1 MPVRW
6 HAAQRAGLERVK
18 RYYDDKLMFSS
29 YRDLYMQALGISLH
43 PGALRSRRLSAA
55 SLTRWKRDMAGIG
68 SEIRKILERDSY
80 WSVLRA
86 YGYAGLV
93 SGGPWVLS
101 ILSIMMIGI
110 LAVALGVAQR
120 EVNAFQICV
129 TYLMAGS
136 LIWTGGMQLMFTRF
150 VADRTYADDQAEV
163 LPNLF
168 GVLMVTMAGGF
179 VWAAPSF
186 SGFSTEPFFQ
196 QLLLLSNFVVLSG
209 LWIAL
214 IFLSGMKAYR
224 RIVCTLVRGYSL
236 GIAVALVASPWE
248 LNGLL
253 LGVLTGHGYLLFSFL
268 HHIVR
273 EYPGALAAQIRF
285 SHGIAGVSI
294 VLFAVGTLY
303 YLAVWVDKFIFW
315 FVPYTSEAV
324 IGPLRA
330 SIIYDLP
337 IFLAYLFILPGMAVF
352 LVTMEADFAEQHERF
367 YRAVREG
374 DTLMHIEYRRDRMVY
389 AARQG
394 IYEIFKVQGLTVALC
409 LLWGRDLLHVVGISP
424 LYIHLFYIDVVAVSV
439 QVLLMAILN
448 VLFYL
453 DARREVLIITAFF
466 LSRI

>member
-1 MPVRW
+1 MV
-6 HAAQRAGLERVK
+6 
-18 RYYDDKLMFSS
+18 S
-29 YRDLYMQALGISLH
+29 
-43 PGALRSRRLSAA
+43 
-55 SLTRWKRDMAGIG
+55 IG

-101 ILSIMMIGI
+101 ILSIMMIGV
-110 LAVALGVAQR
+110 LAVILGVAQK

-150 VADRTYADDQAEV
+150 VADQTYASDKAEV

-168 GVLMVTMAGGF
+168 GVLTVTMGGGF
-179 VWAAPSF
+179 MWAAPFIFWSF
-186 SGFSTEPFFQ
+186 TGSFFQ
-196 QLLLLSNFVVLSG
+196 QLLLLSNFIILSG
-209 LWIAL
+209 LWINL

-224 RIVCTLVRGYSL
+224 RIVWTLVRGYSL
-236 GIAVALVASPWE
+236 GIVVALMASSWE

-253 LGVLTGHGYLLFSFL
+253 LGVLIGHGYLLFSFL

-273 EYPGALAAQIRF
+273 EYPGRSLVKFDFLRNHRSF
-285 SHGIAGVSI
+285 YS
-294 VLFAVGTLY
+294 LFAVGTLY

-315 FVPYTSEAV
+315 FVPVTSEAV

-352 LVTMEADFAEQHERF
+352 LVSMEADFAEQHERF

-374 DTLMHIEYRRDRMVY
+374 DTLMHIEHRRDRMVY

-394 IYEIFKVQGLTVALC
+394 IYEIFKVQGLTVVLC
-409 LLWGRDLLHVVGISP
+409 LLWGRELLHAVGISP

-453 DARREVLIITAFF
+453 DARREVLIITACFFISNLIFTFATLHLGAETFGYGFAASVTLSAF
-466 LSRI
+466 LSLFILSHKFNRLEYETFMLQN

>member
-1 MPVRW
+1 M
-6 HAAQRAGLERVK
+6 
-18 RYYDDKLMFSS
+18 S
-29 YRDLYMQALGISLH
+29 
-43 PGALRSRRLSAA
+43 
-55 SLTRWKRDMAGIG
+55 GIG

-110 LAVALGVAQR
+110 LAVTLGVAQQ

-150 VADRTYADDQAEV
+150 AADRAYGGAQAEV

-168 GVLMVTMAGGF
+168 GVLLITMAGGF
-179 VWAAPSF
+179 AWVAPFIFGFF
-186 SGFSTEPFFQ
+186 SGPFFQ
-196 QLLLLSNFVVLSG
+196 KLLLLSNFVVLSG
-209 LWIAL
+209 LWISL

-224 RIVCTLVRGYSL
+224 LIVWTLGKGYAL
-236 GIAVALVASPWE
+236 GIIVALLASQWD
-248 LNGLL
+248 LSGLL
-253 LGVLTGHGYLLFSFL
+253 LGVLTGHSFLLFSFL
-268 HHIVR
+268 HQIVR
-273 EYPGALAAQIRF
+273 EYPGDGLLKFDFLNNRKSF
-285 SHGIAGVSI
+285 YS
-294 VLFAVGTLY
+294 LFAVGTLY
-303 YLAVWVDKFIFW
+303 YLAVWIDKFIFW

-352 LVTMEADFAEQHERF
+352 LVSMEADFAEQHERF

-374 DTLMHIEYRRDRMVY
+374 DTLMHIEHRRDRMVY

-394 IYEIFKVQGLTVALC
+394 IYEIFKVQGLTVVLC
-409 LLWGRDLLHVVGISP
+409 LLWGRELLHVVGISP

-453 DARREVLIITAFF
+453 DARREVLIITACFFITNLIFTFATLHLGAETFGYGFAISVTLSVF
-466 LSRI
+466 LSLFILSRKFNRLEYETFMLQN

>member
-1 MPVRW
+1 M
-6 HAAQRAGLERVK
+6 
-18 RYYDDKLMFSS
+18 
-29 YRDLYMQALGISLH
+29 
-43 PGALRSRRLSAA
+43 A
-55 SLTRWKRDMAGIG
+55 SIG

-101 ILSIMMIGI
+101 ILSIMMIGV
-110 LAVALGVAQR
+110 LAVILGVAQK

-150 VADRTYADDQAEV
+150 VADQTYASDKAEV

-168 GVLMVTMAGGF
+168 GVLMVTMGGGF
-179 VWAAPSF
+179 LWAAPFIFWSF
-186 SGFSTEPFFQ
+186 TGSVFQ
-196 QLLLLSNFVVLSG
+196 QLLLLSNFTILSG
-209 LWIAL
+209 LWINL

-224 RIVCTLVRGYSL
+224 RIVWTLVRGYSL
-236 GIAVALVASPWE
+236 GIVVALMASSWE

-253 LGVLTGHGYLLFSFL
+253 LGVLIGHGYLLFSFL

-273 EYPGALAAQIRF
+273 EYPGRSLVKFDFLRNRRSF
-285 SHGIAGVSI
+285 YS
-294 VLFAVGTLY
+294 LFAVGTLY

-315 FVPYTSEAV
+315 FVPVTSEAV

-352 LVTMEADFAEQHERF
+352 LVSMEADFAEQHERF

-374 DTLMHIEYRRDRMVY
+374 DTLMHIEHRRDRMVY

-394 IYEIFKVQGLTVALC
+394 IYEIFKVQGLTVVLC
-409 LLWGRDLLHVVGISP
+409 LLWGRELLHVVGISP

-453 DARREVLIITAFF
+453 DARREVLIITACFFISNLIFTFATLHLGAETFGYGFAASVTLSAF
-466 LSRI
+466 LSLFILSHKFNRLEYETFMLQN

>member
-1 MPVRW
+1 M
-6 HAAQRAGLERVK
+6 G
-18 RYYDDKLMFSS
+18 
-29 YRDLYMQALGISLH
+29 
-43 PGALRSRRLSAA
+43 
-55 SLTRWKRDMAGIG
+55 GIG
-68 SEIRKILERDSY
+68 FEIRKMLERDSY

-93 SGGPWVLS
+93 SGGPWVIS
-101 ILSIMMIGI
+101 ILSIMMIGV

-129 TYLMAGS
+129 TYLMATS

-150 VADRTYADDQAEV
+150 VADRAYASAQAEV

-168 GVLMVTMAGGF
+168 GVLTITMGGGF
-179 VWAAPSF
+179 LWAAPAIFWFFTGS
-186 SGFSTEPFFQ
+186 FFQ
-196 QLLLLSNFVVLSG
+196 NLLLLSNFVVLSG
-209 LWIAL
+209 AWITL

-224 RIVCTLVRGYSL
+224 RIVRTLGKGYLL

-253 LGVLTGHGYLLFSFL
+253 LGVLTGHAYLLFSFL
-268 HHIVR
+268 RHIVR
-273 EYPGALAAQIRF
+273 EYPGNSLLKFDFLSQRRSF
-285 SHGIAGVSI
+285 YS
-294 VLFAVGTLY
+294 LFAVGTLY

-315 FVPYTSEAV
+315 FVPHTSEAV

-352 LVTMEADFAEQHERF
+352 LVSMEADFAQQHERF

-374 DTLMHIEYRRDRMVY
+374 DTLMHIEYRRDQMVY

-394 IYEIFKVQGLTVALC
+394 IYEIFKVQGLTVMLC
-409 LLWGRDLLHVVGISP
+409 LLWGRELLHAVGISP

-453 DARREVLIITAFF
+453 DARREVLIITACFFITNLLFTFATLHLGAETFGYGFAASVTLSAF
-466 LSRI
+466 LSLFILSHKFNRLEYETFMLQN

>member
-1 MPVRW
+1 
-6 HAAQRAGLERVK
+6 
-18 RYYDDKLMFSS
+18 
-29 YRDLYMQALGISLH
+29 
-43 PGALRSRRLSAA
+43 
-55 SLTRWKRDMAGIG
+55 MAGIG
-68 SEIRKILERDSY
+68 SEIRTILERDSY

-93 SGGPWVLS
+93 SGGPWVIS
-101 ILSIMMIGI
+101 ILSIMMIGV
-110 LAVALGVAQR
+110 LAVILGVAQQ

-150 VADRTYADDQAEV
+150 VSDRTYANDKAEV

-168 GVLMVTMAGGF
+168 GVLIVTMAAGF
-179 VWAAPSF
+179 AWAAPFIFWSF
-186 SGFSTEPFFQ
+186 TGSFFQ
-196 QLLLLSNFVVLSG
+196 ELLLLSNFVVLSG
-209 LWIAL
+209 MWIAL

-224 RIVCTLVRGYSL
+224 RIVWTLSKGYLL
-236 GIAVALVASPWE
+236 GIVVALVASRWE
-248 LNGLL
+248 LTGLL
-253 LGVLTGHGYLLFSFL
+253 LGVLTAHAYLLFSFL

-273 EYPGALAAQIRF
+273 EYPGSSLLKFDFLDRNR
-285 SHGIAGVSI
+285 SLYS
-294 VLFAVGTLY
+294 LFAVGTLY
-303 YLAVWVDKFIFW
+303 YLAVWIDKFIFW

-330 SIIYDLP
+330 SVIYDLP

-352 LVTMEADFAEQHERF
+352 LVSIEADFAEQHERF

-394 IYEIFKVQGLTVALC
+394 IYEIFKVQGLTVVLC
-409 LLWGRDLLHVVGISP
+409 LLWGRELLHAVGISP

-453 DARREVLIITAFF
+453 DARREVLIVTTCFFITNLLFTFATLQLGAEAFGYGFAASVTFSAF
-466 LSRI
+466 LGLFILSHKFNRLEYETFMLQN

>member
-1 MPVRW
+1 
-6 HAAQRAGLERVK
+6 
-18 RYYDDKLMFSS
+18 
-29 YRDLYMQALGISLH
+29 
-43 PGALRSRRLSAA
+43 
-55 SLTRWKRDMAGIG
+55 MAGIG
-68 SEIRKILERDSY
+68 SEIRTILERDSY

-93 SGGPWVLS
+93 SGGPWVIS
-101 ILSIMMIGI
+101 ILSIMMIGV
-110 LAVALGVAQR
+110 LAVILGVAQQ

-150 VADRTYADDQAEV
+150 VSDRTYANDKAEV

-168 GVLMVTMAGGF
+168 GVLIVTMAAGF
-179 VWAAPSF
+179 AWAAPFIFWSF
-186 SGFSTEPFFQ
+186 TGSFFQ
-196 QLLLLSNFVVLSG
+196 ELLLLSNFVVLSG
-209 LWIAL
+209 MWIAL

-224 RIVCTLVRGYSL
+224 RIVWTLSKGYLL
-236 GIAVALVASPWE
+236 GIVVALLASRWE
-248 LNGLL
+248 LTGLL
-253 LGVLTGHGYLLFSFL
+253 LGVLTAHAYLLFSFL

-273 EYPGALAAQIRF
+273 EYPGSSLLKFDFLDRNR
-285 SHGIAGVSI
+285 SLYS
-294 VLFAVGTLY
+294 LFAVGTLY
-303 YLAVWVDKFIFW
+303 YLAVWIDKFIFW

-330 SIIYDLP
+330 SVIYDLP

-352 LVTMEADFAEQHERF
+352 LVSIEADFAEQHERF

-394 IYEIFKVQGLTVALC
+394 IYEIFKVQGLTVVLC
-409 LLWGRDLLHVVGISP
+409 LLWGRELLHAVGISP

-453 DARREVLIITAFF
+453 DARREVLIVTTCFFITNLLFTFATLQLGAEAFGYGFAASVTFSAF
-466 LSRI
+466 LGLFILSHKFNRLEYETFMLQN

>member
-1 MPVRW
+1 
-6 HAAQRAGLERVK
+6 
-18 RYYDDKLMFSS
+18 
-29 YRDLYMQALGISLH
+29 
-43 PGALRSRRLSAA
+43 
-55 SLTRWKRDMAGIG
+55 MAGIG
-68 SEIRKILERDSY
+68 FEIRKILKRDSY

-101 ILSIMMIGI
+101 ILSIMMIGV
-110 LAVALGVAQR
+110 LAVTLGVAQR

-129 TYLMAGS
+129 TYLMAGT

-150 VADRTYADDQAEV
+150 VADRSYAGEKAEV

-168 GVLMVTMAGGF
+168 GVLVVTMAGGF
-179 VWAAPSF
+179 VWTAPF
-186 SGFSTEPFFQ
+186 IFWFFPDPFFQ
-196 QLLLLSNFVVLSG
+196 QLLLLCNFVVLSG
-209 LWIAL
+209 MWIAL
-214 IFLSGMKAYR
+214 IFLSSMKAYR
-224 RIVCTLVRGYSL
+224 RIIWNMAKGYSL
-236 GIAVALVASPWE
+236 GIAVALLASRWE

-253 LGVLTGHGYLLFSFL
+253 LGVLAGHGYLLFSFL
-268 HHIVR
+268 YHIVR
-273 EYPGALAAQIRF
+273 DHPGSALLKFDFLDRSRSF
-285 SHGIAGVSI
+285 YS
-294 VLFAVGTLY
+294 LFAVGTLY
-303 YLAVWVDKFIFW
+303 YLAIWVDKFVFW

-337 IFLAYLFILPGMAVF
+337 IFLAYLFILPGMAAF
-352 LVTMEADFAEQHERF
+352 LVSIEADFAEQHERF

-394 IYEIFKVQGLTVALC
+394 IYEIFKVQGVTVALC
-409 LLWGRDLLHVVGISP
+409 LLWGRDLLHAVGISP

-453 DARREVLIITAFF
+453 DARREVLVVTACFF
-466 LSRI
+466 VTNLLFTSFTLQLGAETFGYGFAASVTLSAFLALFILSHKFNRLEYETFMLQR

>member
-1 MPVRW
+1 MT
-6 HAAQRAGLERVK
+6 
-18 RYYDDKLMFSS
+18 S
-29 YRDLYMQALGISLH
+29 
-43 PGALRSRRLSAA
+43 
-55 SLTRWKRDMAGIG
+55 IG
-68 SEIRKILERDSY
+68 SEIRKILGRDSY

-110 LAVALGVAQR
+110 LAVILGVAQG

-150 VADRTYADDQAEV
+150 VADQTYANNKAEV

-168 GVLMVTMAGGF
+168 GVLLITMAGGA
-179 VWAAPSF
+179 VWAAPFIFLSF
-186 SGFSTEPFFQ
+186 DGPFIQ
-196 QLLLLSNFVVLSG
+196 ELLLLSNFVVLNG
-209 LWIAL
+209 LWITL

-224 RIVCTLVRGYSL
+224 RIVWTLVKGYSL
-236 GIAVALVASPWE
+236 GIVVALVASSWA

-253 LGVLTGHGYLLFSFL
+253 LGVLIGHGYLLFSFL

-273 EYPGALAAQIRF
+273 EYPGHSLLKFDFLHNRSNFYI
-285 SHGIAGVSI
+285 
-294 VLFAVGTLY
+294 LFAVGTLY

-315 FVPYTSEAV
+315 FVPVTSEAV

-374 DTLMHIEYRRDRMVY
+374 DTLMHIEYRRDQMVY

-394 IYEIFKVQGLTVALC
+394 IYEIFKVQGLTVVLC
-409 LLWGRDLLHVVGISP
+409 LLWGRELLHAVGISP

-453 DARREVLIITAFF
+453 DARREVLLITACFFITNLVFTFATLHLGAETFGYGFAASVTLSAF
-466 LSRI
+466 LSLFILSRKFNRLEYETFMLQN

>member
-1 MPVRW
+1 
-6 HAAQRAGLERVK
+6 
-18 RYYDDKLMFSS
+18 
-29 YRDLYMQALGISLH
+29 
-43 PGALRSRRLSAA
+43 
-55 SLTRWKRDMAGIG
+55 MANIG
-68 SEIRKILERDSY
+68 FEIRKMLERDSY

-93 SGGPWVLS
+93 SGGPWVIS
-101 ILSIMMIGI
+101 ILSIMMIGV

-129 TYLMAGS
+129 TYLMATS

-150 VADRTYADDQAEV
+150 VADRAYASAQAEV

-168 GVLMVTMAGGF
+168 GVLTITMAGGF
-179 VWAAPSF
+179 LWAAPAIF
-186 SGFSTEPFFQ
+186 WFFTGPFFQ
-196 QLLLLSNFVVLSG
+196 NLLLLSNFVVLSG
-209 LWIAL
+209 AWITL

-224 RIVCTLVRGYSL
+224 RIVRTLGKGYLL
-236 GIAVALVASPWE
+236 GIAVALAASPWE

-253 LGVLTGHGYLLFSFL
+253 LGVLSGHAYLLFSFL
-268 HHIVR
+268 RHIVR
-273 EYPGALAAQIRF
+273 EYPGSTLLKFDFLNQRRSF
-285 SHGIAGVSI
+285 YS
-294 VLFAVGTLY
+294 LFAVGTLY
-303 YLAVWVDKFIFW
+303 YLAIWVDKFIFW
-315 FVPYTSEAV
+315 FVPHTSEAV

-352 LVTMEADFAEQHERF
+352 LVSMEADFAQQHERF

-394 IYEIFKVQGLTVALC
+394 IYEIFKVQGLTVVLC
-409 LLWGRDLLHVVGISP
+409 LLWGRELLHAVGISP

-453 DARREVLIITAFF
+453 DARREVLTITACFFITNLVFTFATLHLGAETFGYGFAASVTLSAF
-466 LSRI
+466 LSLFILSHKFNRLEYETFMLQN

>member
-1 MPVRW
+1 
-6 HAAQRAGLERVK
+6 
-18 RYYDDKLMFSS
+18 
-29 YRDLYMQALGISLH
+29 
-43 PGALRSRRLSAA
+43 
-55 SLTRWKRDMAGIG
+55 MAGIG
-68 SEIRKILERDSY
+68 FEIRKILERDNY

-101 ILSIMMIGI
+101 ILSIMMIGV
-110 LAVALGVAQR
+110 LAVMLGVEQR

-129 TYLMAGS
+129 TYMMAGS

-150 VADRTYADDQAEV
+150 VADRTYADDKAEV

-168 GVLMVTMAGGF
+168 GVLMLTMAGGF
-179 VWAAPSF
+179 MWVAPFIF
-186 SGFSTEPFFQ
+186 SLFTGPFFQ
-196 QLLLLSNFVVLSG
+196 QLLLLCNFVVLSG
-209 LWIAL
+209 MWIVL
-214 IFLSGMKAYR
+214 IFLSGMKAYG
-224 RIVCTLVRGYSL
+224 RIIWTLAKGYSL
-236 GIAVALVASPWE
+236 GIAVGLFASPWE

-273 EYPGALAAQIRF
+273 EYPGNSLLKFDFLDRSRSF
-285 SHGIAGVSI
+285 YS
-294 VLFAVGTLY
+294 LFAVGTLY
-303 YLAVWVDKFIFW
+303 YLAVWIDKFIFW

-352 LVTMEADFAEQHERF
+352 LVSIEADFAEQHERF

-374 DTLMHIEYRRDRMVY
+374 DTLMHIEYRRDQMVY

-394 IYEIFKVQGLTVALC
+394 IYEIFKVQGLTVVLC
-409 LLWGRDLLHVVGISP
+409 LLWGRSLLQTIGISP

-448 VLFYL
+448 ILFYL
-453 DARREVLIITAFF
+453 DARREVLIVTACFFITNLLFTVATLQLGAESFGYGFAVSVTLSAFLGLF
-466 LSRI
+466 ILSHKFNRLEYETFMLQG

>member
-1 MPVRW
+1 MT
-6 HAAQRAGLERVK
+6 
-18 RYYDDKLMFSS
+18 S
-29 YRDLYMQALGISLH
+29 
-43 PGALRSRRLSAA
+43 
-55 SLTRWKRDMAGIG
+55 IG
-68 SEIRKILERDSY
+68 SEIRKILGRDSY

-110 LAVALGVAQR
+110 LAVILGVAQG

-150 VADRTYADDQAEV
+150 VADQTYANNKAEV

-168 GVLMVTMAGGF
+168 GVLLVTMAGGAA
-179 VWAAPSF
+179 WAAPFIFWSF
-186 SGFSTEPFFQ
+186 DGPFIQ
-196 QLLLLSNFVVLSG
+196 ELLLLSNFVVLSG
-209 LWIAL
+209 LWITL

-224 RIVCTLVRGYSL
+224 RIVWTLVKGYSL
-236 GIAVALVASPWE
+236 GIVVALAASSWA

-253 LGVLTGHGYLLFSFL
+253 LGVLIGHGYLLFSFL

-273 EYPGALAAQIRF
+273 EYPGRSLLRF
-285 SHGIAGVSI
+285 DFLRSRSNFYI
-294 VLFAVGTLY
+294 LFAVGTLY

-315 FVPYTSEAV
+315 FVPVTSEAV

-374 DTLMHIEYRRDRMVY
+374 DTLMHIEYRRDQMVY

-394 IYEIFKVQGLTVALC
+394 IYEIFKVQGLTVVLC
-409 LLWGRDLLHVVGISP
+409 LLWGRELLHAVGISP

-453 DARREVLIITAFF
+453 DARKEVLFITACFF
-466 LSRI
+466 ITNLVFTDRKSVV

>member
-1 MPVRW
+1 MP
-6 HAAQRAGLERVK
+6 
-18 RYYDDKLMFSS
+18 
-29 YRDLYMQALGISLH
+29 
-43 PGALRSRRLSAA
+43 
-55 SLTRWKRDMAGIG
+55 GIG
-68 SEIRKILERDSY
+68 SELRRILEHDSY

-93 SGGPWVLS
+93 SGGPWVIS
-101 ILSIMMIGI
+101 ILSIMMIGVF
-110 LAVALGVAQR
+110 AVTLGVAQG

-129 TYLMAGS
+129 TYLMASS

-150 VADRTYADDQAEV
+150 AADRAYAGAEAEV

-168 GVLMVTMAGGF
+168 GVLLVTMAGGF
-179 VWAAPSF
+179 AWAAPF
-186 SGFSTEPFFQ
+186 VFWFFPDSLPQ
-196 QLLLLSNFVVLSG
+196 QLLLLSNFIVLSG
-209 LWIAL
+209 MWITL

-224 RIVCTLVRGYSL
+224 RIIGTLAAGYAI
-236 GIAVALVASPWE
+236 GIAVALLASTWK

-253 LGVLTGHGYLLFSFL
+253 LGVLTGHSFLLFSFL
-268 HHIVR
+268 RHIVR
-273 EYPGALAAQIRF
+273 DYPGKDLLRF
-285 SHGIAGVSI
+285 DFLEKGRSFYS
-294 VLFAVGTLY
+294 LFLIGTLY

-352 LVTMEADFAEQHERF
+352 LVSIEADFADQHERF

-394 IYEIFKVQGLTVALC
+394 IYEIFKIQGLTVVLC
-409 LLWGRDLLHVVGISP
+409 LLWGRELLQVVGISP

-453 DARREVLIITAFF
+453 DARREVLLITACFFVTNLAFTFATLHLGAEAFGYGFAASVTFSAF
-466 LSRI
+466 LSLFILSHKFNRLEYETFMLQN

>member
-1 MPVRW
+1 
-6 HAAQRAGLERVK
+6 
-18 RYYDDKLMFSS
+18 
-29 YRDLYMQALGISLH
+29 
-43 PGALRSRRLSAA
+43 
-55 SLTRWKRDMAGIG
+55 MAGIG
-68 SEIRKILERDSY
+68 FEIRKILERDNY

-101 ILSIMMIGI
+101 ILSIMMIGV
-110 LAVALGVAQR
+110 LAVMLGVEQR

-129 TYLMAGS
+129 TYMMAGS

-150 VADRTYADDQAEV
+150 VADRTYADDKAEV

-168 GVLMVTMAGGF
+168 GVLMLTMAGGF
-179 VWAAPSF
+179 TWVAPFIF
-186 SGFSTEPFFQ
+186 SLFTGPFFQ
-196 QLLLLSNFVVLSG
+196 QLLLLCNFVVLSG
-209 LWIAL
+209 MWIVL
-214 IFLSGMKAYR
+214 IFLSGMKAYG
-224 RIVCTLVRGYSL
+224 RIIWTLAKGYSL
-236 GIAVALVASPWE
+236 GIAVGLFASPWE

-273 EYPGALAAQIRF
+273 EYPGNSLLKFDFLDRSRSF
-285 SHGIAGVSI
+285 YS
-294 VLFAVGTLY
+294 LFAVGTLY
-303 YLAVWVDKFIFW
+303 YLAVWIDKFIFW

-352 LVTMEADFAEQHERF
+352 LVSIEADFAEQHERF

-394 IYEIFKVQGLTVALC
+394 IYEIFKVQGLTVVLC
-409 LLWGRDLLHVVGISP
+409 LLWGRGLLQTIGISP

-448 VLFYL
+448 ILFYL
-453 DARREVLIITAFF
+453 DARREVLIVTACFFITNLLFTVATLQLGAESFGYGFAASVTLSAFLGLF
-466 LSRI
+466 ILSHKFNRLEYETFMLQG

>member
-1 MPVRW
+1 M
-6 HAAQRAGLERVK
+6 G
-18 RYYDDKLMFSS
+18 S
-29 YRDLYMQALGISLH
+29 
-43 PGALRSRRLSAA
+43 
-55 SLTRWKRDMAGIG
+55 IG
-68 SEIRKILERDSY
+68 FEIRKLLERDSY

-101 ILSIMMIGI
+101 ILSIVMIGI

-129 TYLMAGS
+129 TYLMATS

-150 VADRTYADDQAEV
+150 VADRAYASAQAEV

-168 GVLMVTMAGGF
+168 GVLTITMGGGF
-179 VWAAPSF
+179 LWAAPAIF
-186 SGFSTEPFFQ
+186 WFFTGPFFQ
-196 QLLLLSNFVVLSG
+196 NVLLLSNFVVLSG
-209 LWIAL
+209 AWITL

-224 RIVCTLVRGYSL
+224 RIVRTLGKGYLL

-253 LGVLTGHGYLLFSFL
+253 LGVLTGHAYLLFSFL
-268 HHIVR
+268 RHIVR
-273 EYPGALAAQIRF
+273 EYPGNSLLKFDFLNQRRSF
-285 SHGIAGVSI
+285 YS
-294 VLFAVGTLY
+294 LFAVGTLY

-315 FVPYTSEAV
+315 FVPHTSEAV

-352 LVTMEADFAEQHERF
+352 LVSMEADFAQQHERF

-374 DTLMHIEYRRDRMVY
+374 DTLMHIEYRRDQMVY

-394 IYEIFKVQGLTVALC
+394 IYEIFKVQGLTVMLC
-409 LLWGRDLLHVVGISP
+409 LLWGRELLHAVGISP

-453 DARREVLIITAFF
+453 DARREVLIITACFFITNLLFTFATLHLGAETFGYGFAASVTLSAF
-466 LSRI
+466 LSLFILSHKFNRLEYETFMLQN

>member
-1 MPVRW
+1 
-6 HAAQRAGLERVK
+6 
-18 RYYDDKLMFSS
+18 
-29 YRDLYMQALGISLH
+29 
-43 PGALRSRRLSAA
+43 
-55 SLTRWKRDMAGIG
+55 MAGIG
-68 SEIRKILERDSY
+68 SEIKKILERDSY

-110 LAVALGVAQR
+110 LAVVLGVAQR

-150 VADRTYADDQAEV
+150 VADQTYSNNQAEI

-168 GVLMVTMAGGF
+168 GVLLVTMAGGS
-179 VWAAPSF
+179 VWAAPFIFWSF
-186 SGFSTEPFFQ
+186 AEPFIQ
-196 QLLLLSNFVVLSG
+196 QLLLLTNFIVLSG

-224 RIVCTLVRGYSL
+224 RIVFTLIRGYSL
-236 GIAVALVASPWE
+236 GIAVALVASPWA

-253 LGVLTGHGYLLFSFL
+253 LGVLIGHGYLLFSFL

-273 EYPGALAAQIRF
+273 EYPGHSLLKFDFLRNRRNFYI
-285 SHGIAGVSI
+285 
-294 VLFAVGTLY
+294 LFAVGTLY

-337 IFLAYLFILPGMAVF
+337 IFSSLPVHSAWHG
-352 LVTMEADFAEQHERF
+352 
-367 YRAVREG
+367 
-374 DTLMHIEYRRDRMVY
+374 
-389 AARQG
+389 
-394 IYEIFKVQGLTVALC
+394 
-409 LLWGRDLLHVVGISP
+409 GISGD
-424 LYIHLFYIDVVAVSV
+424 HGSGF
-439 QVLLMAILN
+439 
-448 VLFYL
+448 
-453 DARREVLIITAFF
+453 RRTA
-466 LSRI
+466 